1 MPLKADNPSS
11 TLGLIAG
18 MGDLPKAVASE
29 AKRMGYYVVAVALQ
43 PPADESL
50 KPFADDFHKVS
61 IGRLGGLITLLKKL
75 SIKEAVMAGKVPK
88 GLLYKNKKDIIPD
101 LTMAK
106 VLFSLKDLSDDTI
119 MNGIVNELEKNGIR
133 LHNTTKFAGDL
144 LCPEGVLTRK
154 KPSRKE
160 LQDIDFGW
168 NIAKEMGRLDIG
180 QTVVVKNMAVMAI
193 EAIEGTDEA
202 IKRGGN
208 LAQKD
213 AVIIKVSKP
222 GQDMRFDVPVLGL
235 DSLESMKACGAKVL
249 AFEAGECIIVDKTN
263 FIKNADKNGLVVVA
277 VKKNDSKH
285 CIHQTRSYLFCF
297 TGDAYK

>member
-1 MPLKADNPSS
+1 MPLKADNSS
-11 TLGLIAG
+11 RALGLIAG

-29 AKRMGYYVVAVALQ
+29 AKSMGYYVVAVALQ

-61 IGRLGGLITLLKKL
+61 IGRLGGLISLLKKL

-88 GLLYKNKKDIIPD
+88 GLLYKNKKDIVPD

-106 VLFSLKDLSDDTI
+106 VLLSLKDRSDDTI
-119 MNGIVNELEKNGIR
+119 MNGIVNELEKNGIK
-133 LHNTTKFAGDL
+133 LHNTTIFAEGL
-144 LCPEGVLTRK
+144 LCPEGVLTRN
-154 KPSRKE
+154 KPSKKE
-160 LQDIDFGW
+160 LQDINFGW
-168 NIAKEMGRLDIG
+168 NIAKEMGSLDIG
-180 QTVVVKNMAVMAI
+180 QTVVVKNMAVMAV

-235 DSLESMKACGAKVL
+235 DSLDSMKACGAKVL
-249 AFEAGECIIVDKTN
+249 AFEAGKCIIVDKAN
-263 FIKNADKNGLVVVA
+263 FIKQADKNGLVVAA
-277 VKKNDSKH
+277 VKK
-285 CIHQTRSYLFCF
+285 
-297 TGDAYK
+297 